1 MSLDPN
7 KNELPTFSLM
17 KKKLTFSLNKDE
29 KLFNLILE
37 NESKVIF
44 KKFVYE
50 VRIFKKK
57 YLQMI
62 KDRYISTLLNIP
74 DNQIKNGIVEIKN
87 NYGNLLKFKDRLICF
102 IIKK

>member
-1 MSLDPN
+1 
-7 KNELPTFSLM
+7 M